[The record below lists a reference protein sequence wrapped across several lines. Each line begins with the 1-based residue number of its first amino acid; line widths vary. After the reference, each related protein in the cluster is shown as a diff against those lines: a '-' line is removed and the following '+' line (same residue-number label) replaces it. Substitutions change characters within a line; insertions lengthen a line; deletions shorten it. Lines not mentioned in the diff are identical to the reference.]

1 MFLKQCRPF
10 FERELVFLRVAAFFP
25 ESLKAWNGRKSAVV
39 YTAGCNF
46 ECKYC
51 YAHSI
56 VREPERLELIPRQK
70 IMELLV
76 KNYESVNSAVVSG
89 GEPLVQGKAL
99 VEFLQELRSEGF
111 SIKLDTNGSDSFLL
125 EELIAKGLLDFVSLD
140 LKSQLNDYAYF
151 KVTGKKLSVEQ
162 VLRSIQT
169 IKYYGIDHEFRIT
182 FVPELHS
189 HHDVLELSRQLKGS
203 KCFVIQQFVSS
214 EGTLG
219 KELEKS
225 RNASYEELLKIAR
238 QVQGIDEV
246 RIRTLKGDETIKP
259 IAQSAWQRMLV

>member
-1 MFLKQCRPF
+1 MQ
-10 FERELVFLRVAAFFP
+10 VAAFFP
-25 ESLKAWNGRKSAVV
+25 ESLRAWNGRKSAVV
-39 YTAGCNF
+39 YAAGCNF

-51 YAHSI
+51 YAHPI
-56 VREPERLELIPRQK
+56 VKDSEKLELIPKEK
-70 IMELLV
+70 IVEMLV
-76 KNYESVNSAVVSG
+76 KNYDEVNSVVLSG
-89 GEPLVQGKAL
+89 GEPLMQGKKL
-99 VEFLQELRSEGF
+99 VEFLRELRAEGF

-140 LKSQLNDYAYF
+140 IKNQLNDYAYF
-151 KVTGKKLSVEQ
+151 KITGKKLSVEQ

-169 IKYYGIDHEFRIT
+169 IKYYGIEHEFRMT

-203 KCFVIQQFVSS
+203 KCFVIQQFISS

-219 KELEKS
+219 KELEHS
-225 RNASYEELLKIAR
+225 RNANYEELLKIAR
-238 QVQGIDEV
+238 NVQGIDEV
-246 RIRTLKGDETIKP
+246 RIRTLKGDETIRP